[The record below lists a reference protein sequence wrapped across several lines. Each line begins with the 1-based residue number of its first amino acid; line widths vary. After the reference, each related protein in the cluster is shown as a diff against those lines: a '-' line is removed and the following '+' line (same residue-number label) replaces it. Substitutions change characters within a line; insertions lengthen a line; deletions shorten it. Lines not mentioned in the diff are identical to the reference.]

1 MVAGISGKR
10 KWNDAACKLTHVLLV
25 ICARSCRDIICRMTG
40 LLSECF
46 QLTNAEMPWSILH
59 SETSTWLS
67 ASPFCPILPL
77 WTQLQKRQLS
87 TDVSLACRQAALL
100 EEIFFFPLQAAK
112 VDSLAPAIDWMR
124 LQFPHQFHNT
134 QKASIYI
141 IVCSAGQQLP
151 GNLKLFWF
159 QLTRT
164 AAIELA
170 GIAIDKLMI
179 FAFYFFDQWVTAG
192 ATVTSVSK
200 ETVQAN
206 ISNFSSYIIYIY
218 ILYRERHSHH
228 SFVKCTC
235 KQNVCLCF

>member
-1 MVAGISGKR
+1 MTLSIAILSDSPLTDAVTKTAAKHRRIPGMLSG
-10 KWNDAACKLTHVLLV
+10 
-25 ICARSCRDIICRMTG
+25 
-40 LLSECF
+40 
-46 QLTNAEMPWSILH
+46 
-59 SETSTWLS
+59 
-67 ASPFCPILPL
+67 
-77 WTQLQKRQLS
+77 
-87 TDVSLACRQAALL
+87 SLAGGN
-100 EEIFFFPLQAAK
+100 FFSPLQAAK
-112 VDSLAPAIDWMR
+112 VDSLAAIDWLR

-179 FAFYFFDQWVTAG
+179 CAFYFFDQWVTAG

-206 ISNFSSYIIYIY
+206 ISHFSSYMIYIYIY

-228 SFVKCTC
+228 SFFKCTC

>member
-1 MVAGISGKR
+1 MPKR
-10 KWNDAACKLTHVLLV
+10 HTPTPARDSRHRHSTHF
-25 ICARSCRDIICRMTG
+25 IAYGRSY
-40 LLSECF
+40 
-46 QLTNAEMPWSILH
+46 N
-59 SETSTWLS
+59 
-67 ASPFCPILPL
+67 
-77 WTQLQKRQLS
+77 KRQLS
-87 TDVSLACRQAALL
+87 TDVFLAYCQAALL
-100 EEIFFFPLQAAK
+100 EEVFFPPASCQGGL
-112 VDSLAPAIDWMR
+112 LIAPAIDWLR

-179 FAFYFFDQWVTAG
+179 CAFYFFDQWVTAG

-206 ISNFSSYIIYIY
+206 ISNFSS
-218 ILYRERHSHH
+218 
-228 SFVKCTC
+228 
-235 KQNVCLCF
+235 

>member
-1 MVAGISGKR
+1 
-10 KWNDAACKLTHVLLV
+10 
-25 ICARSCRDIICRMTG
+25 MT
-40 LLSECF
+40 LSI
-46 QLTNAEMPWSILH
+46 A
-59 SETSTWLS
+59 
-67 ASPFCPILPL
+67 ILPDSPL
-77 WTQLQKRQLS
+77 MDAVTKTAAKHRRIPGMPS
-87 TDVSLACRQAALL
+87 GSLAGGN
-100 EEIFFFPLQAAK
+100 FFFPLQAAK

-218 ILYRERHSHH
+218 T
-228 SFVKCTC
+228 V
-235 KQNVCLCF
+235 